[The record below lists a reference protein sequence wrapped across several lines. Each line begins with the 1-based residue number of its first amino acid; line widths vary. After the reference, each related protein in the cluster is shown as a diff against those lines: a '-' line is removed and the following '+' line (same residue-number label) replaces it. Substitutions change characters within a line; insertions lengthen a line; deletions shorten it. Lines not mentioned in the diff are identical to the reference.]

1 MDDKEKATEEYP
13 HEEESMEEAEQEK
26 STLDTIFD
34 LVHQLEDLR
43 GTGVFAYLLIPM
55 TLGRDL
61 VEQTYE
67 LLEDG
72 YKDTKDLDVLVTSG
86 GGDIHSAYHLAK
98 LFRRYAEGKLRFIVP
113 RYAKSAATLLTFGGD
128 EIVFGPVSELGPL
141 DPQIAL
147 PPDDSERPMRRFSP
161 LAIRPTLDLIAEE
174 NEKGHTILVEKLSS
188 SLPEALILGQ
198 HLKELEVAKHYVT
211 KLLTTRMLKR
221 KKNAEEIAANI
232 GKQLVSGYPSHDCCI
247 DYDESVSLGLNIS
260 MAPADQWQI
269 VWSIWKNAQKYM
281 EEGSERER
289 GASNSKHDILDV
301 ETSIC

>member
-1 MDDKEKATEEYP
+1 MDAKEKATEECP
-13 HEEESMEEAEQEK
+13 HKEESMEEAKQEN
-26 STLDTIFD
+26 STLDTIFE
-34 LVHQLEDLR
+34 LVDQLEKLR
-43 GTGVFAYLLIPM
+43 GTRVFAYLLIPM

-61 VEQTYE
+61 VEETYE
-67 LLEDG
+67 LLEGG

-128 EIVFGPVSELGPL
+128 EIVFGPASELGPL

-147 PPDDSERPMRRFSP
+147 PPDDSGRPMQRFSP

-174 NEKGHTILVEKLSS
+174 NEKGHKILVEKLSS

-198 HLKELEVAKHYVT
+198 HLKGLEIAKHYVT
-211 KLLTTRMLKR
+211 KLLTTRMLKG
-221 KKNAEEIAANI
+221 KKSAGKIANNI
-232 GKQLVSGYPSHDCCI
+232 GEQLVSGYPDHGCCI

-269 VWSIWKNAQKYM
+269 VWSIWKHAQKYM
-281 EEGSERER
+281 EESSERATD
-289 GASNSKHDILDV
+289 ASNSKHDILDV
-301 ETSIC
+301 